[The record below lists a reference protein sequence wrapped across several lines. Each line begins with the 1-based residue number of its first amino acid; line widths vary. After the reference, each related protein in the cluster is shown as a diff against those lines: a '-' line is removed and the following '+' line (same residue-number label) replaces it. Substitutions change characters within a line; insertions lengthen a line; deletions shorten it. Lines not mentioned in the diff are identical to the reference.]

1 MQAVEM
7 IMAEMRRTFSDQTLV
22 PRSIEL
28 DWFLWQAGEKR
39 RDVSEPHHRVLT
51 IFY

>member
-1 MQAVEM
+1 MERIIERMRETFKDAAV
-7 IMAEMRRTFSDQTLV
+7 V
-22 PRSIEL
+22 PRSLEL

-39 RDVSEPHHRVLT
+39 RDVSDPHHRVLT